1 MSSPAESQEP
11 HGLGSGVETLR
22 AKWAWVL
29 VLGIIYLVAGLIALY
44 SIVMAT
50 IVSVFVVGIMML
62 VAGVGEVFNAFQLRS
77 WGKFFLWS
85 LVGVLYIVAG
95 FVTFENPLLAAA
107 LLTFMLGGALVASG
121 MLKIVLAFSLKEG
134 TPWIWVVSS
143 GGITLLLGL
152 VILVHWPVSSLYILG
167 LFLAIDLVFAGVSW
181 ISVGLGLKRRV
192 G

>member
-77 WGKFFLWS
+77 WGKFFLWI
-85 LVGVLYIVAG
+85 LLGVLYIVAG
-95 FVTFENPLLAAA
+95 FVTVENPLLAAA
-107 LLTFMLGGALVASG
+107 LLTLMLGAALVASG
-121 MLKIVLAFSLKEG
+121 LLKIVLGFSLSEG
-134 TPWIWVVSS
+134 APWIWVVFS
-143 GGITLLLGL
+143 GAITLLLGL

-167 LFLAIDLVFAGVSW
+167 VFLARALVFAGVSW
-181 ISVGLGLKRRV
+181 ISVGLVLKSRA
-192 G
+192 

>member
-44 SIVMAT
+44 SSVMPT

-152 VILVHWPVSSLYILG
+152 VILVHWPGSRLYILG

-181 ISVGLGLKRRV
+181 ISVGLGLKR
-192 G
+192 